1 MALSEKQKEL
11 IEQHD
16 RLARENGEE
25 DTPLDE
31 ESIQDVTFE
40 DVRWF
45 IGEFW
50 EDEKTLETFSEY
62 PWLYRLL
69 RDVIKPLKET
79 FLKKNLEVD
88 EITLL
93 SMDTIRFTLSI

>member
-1 MALSEKQKEL
+1 MALTEKRKEL

-16 RLARENGEE
+16 RLARENGVE
-25 DTPLDE
+25 DIPLDE
-31 ESIQDVTFE
+31 DSIQDVAFE
-40 DVRWF
+40 DIRWF

-50 EDEKTLETFSEY
+50 EDEKSLETFSEY

-69 RDVIKPLKET
+69 RDVIKPLKEM
-79 FLKKNLEVD
+79 FLKKKLEVD

-93 SMDTIRFTLSI
+93 SMDTIRFTISI